1 MENQVFIC
9 AAIESIQNSV
19 SLQKKSHLQNY
30 VKKLS
35 VQYAY
40 LNIIKRLVVY
50 PEITKLIIFKKIIHL
65 LREKIKSA
73 SEDAFCSNLFKLI
86 LYTCNPNEP
95 TSFKNKDDL
104 LREMK
109 IVYDCIFLNATVPYL
124 HLMIKNAFM
133 LSKLYRI
140 LETEDYFLY
149 NIYNYIKILKK
160 QKQHDPFVRMFYRY
174 YFNKKSILIKK
185 YHINEY
191 IKTILANEYALLRL
205 YFARFYKKY
214 IKCMVRKN
222 LIKFKKLKKFLLC
235 QNKNKKVSA

>member
-1 MENQVFIC
+1 MDNQVFIC
-9 AAIESIQNSV
+9 SAIESIQT
-19 SLQKKSHLQNY
+19 SLSLLKKSHLPNY

-35 VQYAY
+35 LQYAH

-50 PEITKLIIFKKIIHL
+50 PKITKLTIFKKIIHL
-65 LREKIKSA
+65 LMEKINSV
-73 SEDAFCSNLFKLI
+73 SDDAFSANLFTLI

-104 LREMK
+104 LSEMK

-133 LSKLYRI
+133 LSEKYTI

-149 NIYNYIKILKK
+149 NIYNYIRILKK

-174 YFNKKSILIKK
+174 YFNKKSIIIKK
-185 YHINEY
+185 YHVTEY

-214 IKCMVRKN
+214 IKCMVHKN
-222 LIKFKKLKKFLLC
+222 RIKFKKLKKFLLC
-235 QNKNKKVSA
+235 KKMNR